1 MFECDTQSNTI
12 KPIEHQHRYAS
23 KATIQKRLLALVVL
37 IIARYFPDEGGEG
50 RAGRKS
56 VRQFDEEPSHALDL
70 PELDEED
77 EKKKKK
83 KKGIKHKPSH
93 QLDLEDID
101 DSDEDRPSH
110 TLDLPGVDDDDDQDS
125 KNATTF
131 ESKEDL
137 DTKDTLDSDDE
148 QQGQDEENSTSTIRR
163 PRPKAPIPPK
173 RKIEEEEDS
182 DEEDELELAVFSKDP
197 VVQDKPLMSKLK
209 GVIGVFQIIMV
220 LKGDIEVSWPT
231 MWTGFTDSFSFLAV
245 NPMALPLTAC
255 AWTFSF
261 YQKFIIIMVGPIF
274 IVCVI
279 TPIMFLI
286 TKHCKCCPRWWPE
299 VNDIRV

>member
-1 MFECDTQSNTI
+1 
-12 KPIEHQHRYAS
+12 
-23 KATIQKRLLALVVL
+23 LLAFAVL
-37 IIARYFPDEGGEG
+37 IIARFFPDESGKG

-70 PELDEED
+70 PELNEED
-77 EKKKKK
+77 EKKKN
-83 KKGIKHKPSH
+83 
-93 QLDLEDID
+93 
-101 DSDEDRPSH
+101 RPSH
-110 TLDLPGVDDDDDQDS
+110 TLDLIDVDDDDDQE
-125 KNATTF
+125 NTNVTH
-131 ESKEDL
+131 ESKEVDDL

-197 VVQDKPLMSKLK
+197 VIQDKPLMSKLK

-220 LKGDIEVSWPT
+220 LKGDIEVNWPT
-231 MWTGFTDSFSFLAV
+231 MWSGFTDSFSFLAV

-255 AWTFSF
+255 AWTFTF
-261 YQKFIIIMVGPIF
+261 YQKFMIIMIGPIV

-299 VNDIRV
+299 VNAL